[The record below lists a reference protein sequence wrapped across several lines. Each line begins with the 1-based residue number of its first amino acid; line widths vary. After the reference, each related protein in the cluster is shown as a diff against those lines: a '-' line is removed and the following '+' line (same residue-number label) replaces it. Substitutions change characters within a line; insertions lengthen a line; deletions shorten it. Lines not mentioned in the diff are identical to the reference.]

1 MTYLGHKNKGNDHNK
16 ETFDYYINSPCKHL
30 WKCMVK
36 VLRICILMLGFKGL
50 DTTTYTCFLVGP
62 SLIH

>member
-1 MTYLGHKNKGNDHNK
+1 
-16 ETFDYYINSPCKHL
+16 
-30 WKCMVK
+30 MVK

-62 SLIH
+62 SLMHELEMQVSLKNDSYW